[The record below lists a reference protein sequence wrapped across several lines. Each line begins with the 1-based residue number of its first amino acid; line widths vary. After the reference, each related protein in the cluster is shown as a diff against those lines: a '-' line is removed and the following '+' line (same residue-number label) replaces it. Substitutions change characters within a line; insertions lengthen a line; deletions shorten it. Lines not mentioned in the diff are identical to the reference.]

1 MLPPTKTR
9 SKKDP
14 CAGVGTGLVPGPGAG
29 AGVGAGEE
37 SVLAYVKCLDKNN
50 DWVLDMDE
58 VKDFSKDYFNAADW
72 DKSIDFLEAYFW
84 FMIGFKTVDELVAA
98 GTTLLFDFSILLH

>member
-29 AGVGAGEE
+29 AGVGAGRAGEE
-37 SVLAYVKCLDKNN
+37 SVLAYFKFLDK
-50 DWVLDMDE
+50 
-58 VKDFSKDYFNAADW
+58 
-72 DKSIDFLEAYFW
+72 
-84 FMIGFKTVDELVAA
+84 
-98 GTTLLFDFSILLH
+98 

>member
-1 MLPPTKTR
+1 M
-9 SKKDP
+9 
-14 CAGVGTGLVPGPGAG
+14 PGPGAG